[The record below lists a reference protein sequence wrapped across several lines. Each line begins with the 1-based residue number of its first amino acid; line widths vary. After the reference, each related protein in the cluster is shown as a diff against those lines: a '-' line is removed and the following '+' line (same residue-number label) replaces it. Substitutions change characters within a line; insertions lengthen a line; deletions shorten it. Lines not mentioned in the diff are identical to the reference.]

1 MGMHSDEFHF
11 LGELFRSPARSSTRF
26 DGAKLFAMKAVLR
39 LILMLS
45 LFPLEAPDGAA
56 QSADPVFLRQ
66 FRTYTTR
73 DGLAQLQVRS
83 LAQDAY
89 GQVWV
94 GTQNGLSRFDGER
107 ISSFGRQHGLP
118 RGTITDLV
126 VDAHQRVWGAT
137 RSELFVFDGIRARV
151 FPLPGEPSQPTLIPL
166 GEEGLLLRRG
176 FGVSYFRDSSF
187 YPLDVIFPFLD
198 NARTYEVTQIDPV
211 AKRLAVFEEGGQEI
225 WLIDPDGR
233 GYQRVSIPAG
243 FRVHLAVS
251 ADSRPWVALRGP
263 SYSLI
268 CGISRDTL
276 VPVIRVTPPGMMD
289 VPELLRIS
297 VLRKDLAPPFFPFPT
312 KKGGGLW
319 ALYGDSASVSQ
330 EAKASSLDLNVSGQR
345 EEGVYRLLPGLWF
358 STINDLLIDERG
370 RLCLATERGLMV
382 MELPG
387 WERLE
392 GMPCENPWSVVPL
405 DGANT
410 LLVGCHHRGIQQ
422 MGREGQ
428 AVRTIGFGG
437 DPLTDHQVFPGLAR
451 SDRGEVF
458 FGGYRGVYQ
467 WLTNGKVRHWP
478 AAFTVEAL
486 AWDARRG
493 GLLCAGKDL
502 YVAERSSDSMKLVAK
517 VPAEITQHVS
527 CTSLALGQRN
537 DIWIAGWGGVGRMD
551 ERGGWRL
558 FQEKEGKLPFES
570 AFSLLFDSKG
580 RLWCGGSEG
589 LAVLPSGGNAF
600 RPVHPK
606 FFHDQVSQV
615 LLRGADTLI
624 VVGSKE
630 CSILDVRFDPPR
642 MLAHFDHRSNYDL
655 LEPAENGASL
665 DAHGYLWVAAASGIH
680 RLRIS
685 DLRERRTT
693 PPFVLIDQVNGAMV
707 FQKNLRQPAFT
718 VQGDRV
724 IIHYRVLG
732 DMASYA
738 VVRYRLQGEA
748 IWRAAGRDGVLILD
762 GLSHGRQRIA
772 LRAELP
778 GWTEEGEY
786 AVLDLQVRIP
796 FLQRPWPQRL
806 VWAVGLVLLFLALS
820 GFYQQWRS
828 RNQLRRLQQ
837 RIGQARLKTIQAQL
851 NPHFLF
857 NAMISL
863 QHTIRHR
870 SPDEASSQ
878 LVRLSRLIRQ
888 VLDFSAGA
896 GTGREALELTPLDRE
911 LSLLMDYVRLEQEQR
926 DPGFDF
932 VLEVDAEVEE
942 ENPDV
947 PPLLIQPF
955 VENAIQHGLSPLKRS
970 GWIRLSIIRVDE
982 RTLRYVIEDDGVGRE
997 VARKPVDSGPPDH
1010 RSLGVS
1016 LIEER
1021 ISILGDLGH
1030 PCRLQVSDRVPS
1042 GTRVEIQITI
1052 AHEDSDH

>member
-1 MGMHSDEFHF
+1 MKTLLRIIAICWLLPASG
-11 LGELFRSPARSSTRF
+11 GELS
-26 DGAKLFAMKAVLR
+26 
-39 LILMLS
+39 
-45 LFPLEAPDGAA
+45 A
-56 QSADPVFLRQ
+56 QSGHSGFKRL

-83 LAQDAY
+83 LAMDAY

-107 ISSFGRQHGLP
+107 IVSYGRQQGLP

-126 VDAHQRVWGAT
+126 VDGRQRVWGAT
-137 RSELFVFDGIRARV
+137 RSELFVFDGMRARV
-151 FPLPGEPSQPTLIPL
+151 FPLPGEPSQPTLVPL
-166 GEEGLLLRRG
+166 GDEGLLLRREI
-176 FGVSYFRDSSF
+176 GVVYFRDSSF
-187 YPLDVIFPFLD
+187 FPIDAIFPFLD

-211 AKRLAVFEEGGQEI
+211 AKRLAVFEEGGKEI

-233 GYQRVSIPAG
+233 GHRRVSIPEG
-243 FRVHLAVS
+243 FRVHLAIS
-251 ADSRPWVALRGP
+251 ADRRPWVDLR
-263 SYSLI
+263 SSASSLI
-268 CGISRDTL
+268 CGLARDSM
-276 VPVIRVTPPGMMD
+276 VPVIRVTPPGLMD
-289 VPELLRIS
+289 VPESLRIS
-297 VLRKDLAPPFFPFPT
+297 VLRNDLAPPFFPFAT

-319 ALYGDSASVSQ
+319 ALDRDSIRVLQ
-330 EAKASSLDLNVSGQR
+330 QTKASFRDPYALGQIGT
-345 EEGVYRLLPGLWF
+345 EAYRLLSGLWF
-358 STINDLLIDERG
+358 NTINDLVIDERG
-370 RLCLATERGLMV
+370 RLCMATERGLLV
-382 MELPG
+382 MDLPG
-387 WERLE
+387 WERLD
-392 GMPCENPWSVVPL
+392 GLPCDNPWSVAPL
-405 DGANT
+405 GGADT
-410 LLVGCHHRGIQQ
+410 LLVGCHRGGVQR

-437 DPLTDHQVFPGLAR
+437 DPRIDHQVFPGLACNVQ
-451 SDRGEVF
+451 GEVF

-467 WLTNGKVRHWP
+467 WLANGKVRHWP

-486 AWDARRG
+486 LWDARRG
-493 GLLCAGKDL
+493 RLLCAGKDL
-502 YVAERSSDSMKLVAK
+502 YEACNSERMDLVAK
-517 VPAEITQHVS
+517 IPVEISQHVS
-527 CTSLALGQRN
+527 CTALALGQG
-537 DIWIAGWGGVGRMD
+537 DEIWLAGWGGVGRLD
-551 ERGGWRL
+551 ERDGWRL
-558 FQEKEGKLPFES
+558 FQEREGRLPFES
-570 AFSLLFDSKG
+570 AFSLLFDGQG

-589 LAVLPSGGNAF
+589 LAVLQPGENAF
-600 RPVHPK
+600 RPVHPEI
-606 FFHDQVSQV
+606 FRDQVSQV
-615 LLRGADTLI
+615 LFLGTDTLI

-630 CSILDVRFDPPR
+630 CSILDVRSDPPR
-642 MLAHFDHRSNYDL
+642 MLAHFDHRTNYDL

-665 DAHGYLWVAAASGIH
+665 DGQGYLWVAAASGIH
-680 RLRIS
+680 RLKIS
-685 DLRERRTT
+685 DLRERRTE
-693 PPFVLIDQVNGAMV
+693 PPIILIDQVNGAPV
-707 FQKNLRQPAFT
+707 LQEDLRQPGLA
-718 VQGDRV
+718 VDGDRV

-732 DMASYA
+732 EMASRA
-738 VVRYRLQGEA
+738 MVSYRLPNEA
-748 IWRAAGRDGVLILD
+748 IWRPAGQGGVLILD

-778 GWTEEGEY
+778 GWTEEGED

-796 FLQRPWPQRL
+796 FLQRPWPQRMA
-806 VWAVGLVLLFLALS
+806 WATGIVLLLLALS
-820 GFYQQWRS
+820 SFYQQWRS

-888 VLDFSAGA
+888 VLDFSAGV

-932 VLEVDAEVEE
+932 VLEIDSEVEE
-942 ENPDV
+942 ENPEV

-970 GWIRLSIIRVDE
+970 GWIRLAISRVDE

-997 VARKPVDSGPPDH
+997 AVRKPAVPVPSAH
-1010 RSLGVS
+1010 RSLGMS

-1030 PCRLQVSDRVPS
+1030 PCRLQVSDRDPS